1 MEVALRLSFL
11 ALLALALLAVA
22 APSFAQQPQSQ
33 PPSKCLSTNQL
44 PGYSPFCLTTFEKGV
59 TMTEPKCKNAKGDH
73 LKFQCTSGR
82 NNGRNW
88 DIWCW
93 HGDMACNVNQLALC
107 TYDTYRMN
115 GANEW
120 NPGEHCTQEIK

>member
-1 MEVALRLSFL
+1 MRLCFL
-11 ALLALALLAVA
+11 LLSAFVLLAISTS
-22 APSFAQQPQSQ
+22 SFAQQPQSQ
-33 PPSKCLSTNQL
+33 PQPKCIATNQL
-44 PGYSPFCLTTFEKGV
+44 PGVQPFCLTTFEKGV
-59 TMTEPKCKNAKGDH
+59 RMTEPKCKNALGDH

-93 HGDMACNVNQLALC
+93 HGDIACNVNQFALC
-107 TYDTYRMN
+107 TYDLQRMH

-120 NPGEHCTQEIK
+120 NPGQHCTQEIK